1 MASNSDI
8 DILYID
14 GAHRITGKPVS
25 DLEYFYG
32 EVAKAAKNSAVEIV
46 LSASTDTL
54 PDFLKG
60 YENEKVE

>member
-1 MASNSDI
+1 MAGI
-8 DILYID
+8 QLIQAVFL
-14 GAHRITGKPVS
+14 
-25 DLEYFYG
+25 
-32 EVAKAAKNSAVEIV
+32 KASKKSAVEIV